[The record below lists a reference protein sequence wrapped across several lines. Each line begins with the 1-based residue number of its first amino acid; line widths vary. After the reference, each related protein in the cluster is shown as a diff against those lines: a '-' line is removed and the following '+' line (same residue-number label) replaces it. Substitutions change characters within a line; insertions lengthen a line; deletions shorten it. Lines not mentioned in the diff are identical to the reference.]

1 MGLKRKKVLI
11 RKKYLETINLYCEMN
26 ADKKY
31 NKRMGKF
38 MTKFKYMKVSICVS

>member
-31 NKRMGKF
+31 NKLVDE
-38 MTKFKYMKVSICVS
+38 FKC